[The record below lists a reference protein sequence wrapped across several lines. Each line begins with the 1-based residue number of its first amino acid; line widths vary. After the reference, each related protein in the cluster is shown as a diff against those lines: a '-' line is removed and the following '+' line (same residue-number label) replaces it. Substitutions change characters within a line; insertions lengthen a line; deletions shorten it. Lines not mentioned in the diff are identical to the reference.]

1 MIVIAQPNATEEQ
14 IQRIVTRV
22 REFGLEAQISR
33 GASRVIIGV
42 IGPEA
47 LLREK
52 AIAAMR
58 GVEAIV
64 PVLKPYKL
72 AARDS
77 RGASSVPIGDVR
89 LGEHEDVVLIC
100 GPCSVE
106 SKEQILS
113 IATIVK
119 ESGAR
124 ILRGGAFKPR
134 TSPYSFQGLREE
146 GLRFLAE
153 ARAETGLPVVTE
165 VMDPRDLPMIEKY
178 ADCLQ
183 VGTRNMHNFS
193 LLKEVGR
200 SSLPVLLK
208 RGFSATIYDLIMSAE
223 YILNEGNPNVVLCER
238 GIRTFDNCCALH
250 ARFERRSHFEIKN
263 AFAGDRRPNARS
275 RSPRVRAA
283 DVSRRCRGRSGRADD
298 RSARFAGAGQ
308 ERWKP
313 GAHAG
318 DFRRARPPPAR
329 SRRSDRPRNVTTALR
344 ALGCQ
349 RVEDNAFH
357 PGGSASPED
366 DAIMKSPKA
375 QELRRQLQLCLI
387 WRKVCGG
394 KISGTFG
401 ARRSERTNRAQTR
414 GDTTG

>member
-1 MIVIAQPNATEEQ
+1 MIVITQPNATEEQ
-14 IQRIVTRV
+14 IQRIITRV

-52 AIAAMR
+52 PIAAMA

-64 PVLKPYKL
+64 PVLKAYKL
-72 AARDS
+72 AGRDS
-77 RGASSVPIGDVR
+77 RGASSVAIGNVR

-106 SKEQILS
+106 SREQIQS

-119 ESGAR
+119 ESGAK

-134 TSPYSFQGLREE
+134 TSPYSFQGLRED

-153 ARAETGLPVVTE
+153 ARAKSGLPVVTE
-165 VMDPRDLPMIEKY
+165 VMDPRDLSMIEKY

-200 SSLPVLLK
+200 SRLPVVLK

-223 YILNEGNPNVVLCER
+223 YILNEGNSNVVLCER
-238 GIRTFDNCCALH
+238 GIRTFETA
-250 ARFERRSHFEIKN
+250 ARYTL
-263 AFAGDRRPNARS
+263 DL
-275 RSPRVRAA
+275 RAA
-283 DVSRRCRGRSGRADD
+283 PLLKFKTHLPVVVEQTEAIGLRELVHQMSLADLA
-298 RSARFAGAGQ
+298 ARTEPIMIEVHDFPELAKSDGDQALTPEVFA
-308 ERWKP
+308 
-313 GAHAG
+313 
-318 DFRRARPPPAR
+318 DLV
-329 SRRSDRPRNVTTALR
+329 PRLR
-344 ALGCQ
+344 A
-349 RVEDNAFH
+349 VA
-357 PGGSASPED
+357 A
-366 DAIMKSPKA
+366 AIG
-375 QELRRQLQLCLI
+375 
-387 WRKVCGG
+387 RKL
-394 KISGTFG
+394 
-401 ARRSERTNRAQTR
+401 
-414 GDTTG
+414 